1 MCQRKIEI
9 EIDRERKKEKGT
21 MAKRGGDREEENGIN
36 QIARNRVQR
45 IYFASKCVYASGTP
59 LIDDDIDMLDLP
71 RYFADLRSTAPRFNA
86 PRFVFILY
94 PLRSTV

>member
-1 MCQRKIEI
+1 
-9 EIDRERKKEKGT
+9 

-45 IYFASKCVYASGTP
+45 IYFASKCVYASGNPSNWRRYRYARFAPVLCARPAPISDQTP
-59 LIDDDIDMLDLP
+59 
-71 RYFADLRSTAPRFNA
+71 RSNA

-94 PLRSTV
+94 PLRSTM